1 MRFRI
6 LFVSLLISMSFMMK
20 AHAQQQPAD
29 KAAPRPDKTAPR
41 HDKTAA
47 PRPYG
52 ESEFQLGPDDVIEVS
67 VYQEKELGG
76 TVPIR
81 PDGKISIPLIGEM
94 PASGKTAIQL
104 QQEITLKYAQFVAAP
119 AVTVVVKEVNSPK
132 VSVLGEVKT
141 PGVYKIKERSTLLD
155 AIAMAGGLTEY
166 AKKDKI
172 TIIRVDPAGEQQR
185 IKVNLDDYFKGR
197 NTDPFYVLPYDKI
210 YIQ

>member
-20 AHAQQQPAD
+20 AHAQQKPAD

-76 TVPIR
+76 TVPVR